1 MSVKVF
7 AECREMTVSSVTVT
21 IISTLVKLVFAD
33 DLYERI
39 KARVDH
45 WEETEIAEEEWAFHE
60 GDPTRTNNPKKSKVL
75 HDIKVIG
82 IQCAGWLANLLIELA
97 VLERRTTE

>member
-1 MSVKVF
+1 MS
-7 AECREMTVSSVTVT
+7 VSSVTVT

-45 WEETEIAEEEWAFHE
+45 WEEAEIADEEWQFHNK
-60 GDPTRTNNPKKSKVL
+60 DPDRTNNPKKAKVL
-75 HDIKVIG
+75 HELKILG
-82 IQCAGWLANLLIELA
+82 IQCSGWLANLLLELA
-97 VLERRTTE
+97 VLENRMKQ